1 MSKSALKKYNL
12 PFDNSFL
19 EEVDLV
25 DSSLDIKENDIVF
38 IQSLNQE
45 KSSSYIKESL
55 TKKAS
60 YIITP
65 SQIEVDKKNS
75 RIIKTENMDDLIK
88 EMVLVKYPSYTTK
101 NMYGITGT
109 NGKTTSCHFTK
120 ILLGEQST
128 EFIGTTNTEEMQQVT
143 QMPSLTTPT
152 FLPIAK
158 YIEKNNEKEN
168 FVLEISSHALVQDRL
183 NDLRFKISSFTNL
196 SQDHL
201 DFHLSIEE
209 YYEAKRRLFT
219 RDRTDFAIIFSS
231 DWGIKLSKSLNIDF
245 VTVGFSDKD
254 FSSFEIINQK
264 ANTTEGKLNIDGY
277 IYDLKLPISGPGI
290 VENFLIAVTNAY
302 FSSESFNTTLDNI
315 EKLTYPEG
323 RYQCINGEVNN
334 IIIDY
339 AHTPKA
345 LEELLKF
352 CKKYYRKVT
361 VVFGCGGNRDTT
373 KREFMGNSAELAD
386 EIILTSD
393 NPRDE
398 NPEMIIE
405 AILKGI
411 SDKKM
416 VSVVINRR
424 EAIEKAIKEAE
435 EGEVVVI
442 AGRGHEHLQEIGGNF
457 IELKDIDVANGVLRG
472 QE

>member
-1 MSKSALKKYNL
+1 MSKSTLKKYNL
-12 PFDNSFL
+12 PFDSSFL
-19 EEVDLV
+19 QTVDLV
-25 DSSLDIKENDIVF
+25 DSSLDVKENDIVF
-38 IQSLNQE
+38 IQTLNQE
-45 KSSSYIKESL
+45 RSNDYIEESL
-55 TKKAS
+55 SKKAS

-65 SQIEVDKKNS
+65 SQIEVDKKNNH
-75 RIIKTENMDDLIK
+75 IIKTDKIDDLMK
-88 EMVLVKYPSYTTK
+88 EMILVKYPSYTTK
-101 NMYGITGT
+101 SIYGITGT

-128 EFIGTTNTEEMQQVT
+128 EFIGTTKTEEMHQIT
-143 QMPSLTTPT
+143 KMPSLTTPT
-152 FLPIAK
+152 FLPITK

-168 FVLEISSHALVQDRL
+168 FILEISSHALVQDRL

-201 DFHLSIEE
+201 DFHLSMDE

-219 RDRTDFAIIFSS
+219 RDRTEFAIIFSS

-245 VTVGFSDKD
+245 VTVGFSSKD

-264 ANTTEGKLNIDGY
+264 ANTTEGKLNIDGDT
-277 IYDLKLPISGPGI
+277 YDLRLPISGPGI
-290 VENFLIAVTNAY
+290 LENFLIAITNAY
-302 FSSESFNTTLDNI
+302 FSSEPFSTTLDNI

-323 RYQCINGEVNN
+323 RYQCITEGGID

-352 CKKYYRKVT
+352 SKKYYRKVT

-373 KREFMGNSAELAD
+373 KREFMGNSAQLAD
-386 EIILTSD
+386 GIILTSD

-398 NPEMIIE
+398 NPEKIIE

-411 SDKKM
+411 SDKEM

-424 EAIEKAIKEAE
+424 EAIEKAINEAE
-435 EGEVVVI
+435 GGEVIVI

-457 IELKDIDVANGVLRG
+457 IKLKDIDVANEVLEG